1 MVAVKSHEADRFL
14 VKDAPNFPVVLV
26 FGTDTGLISERVRG
40 LVKRLVD
47 DPGDP
52 FQLVRVTGDEIARDP
67 GRLADEA
74 NTVPLF
80 GGRRAVLVE
89 AGSKPIGPAIEALLE
104 RPPASPVVIE
114 AGALKKDA
122 PLRKAVERS
131 RVAAAI
137 ECYPDEAR
145 DVLRLIDDEMAAAN
159 LRIEPDARETLASLL
174 GADRLASR
182 SEIGKLVLY
191 AGTGGT
197 VTLDTVEAVVAD
209 AAVVATDALV
219 DAAFTGDLAG
229 LDAGLRRAVSSPGE
243 AGTVL
248 GAALRHATWLHRA
261 RLDIASGGAPDAILG
276 GLARHG
282 ISFKRKGAIER
293 QLRAAAPDAL
303 GRAVV
308 RLGEAVGQARRN
320 PDLAE
325 SLAGRALWSVA
336 LSLRGS
342 AARGR

>member
-1 MVAVKSHEADRFL
+1 MVAVKSHEAERFL
-14 VKDAPNFPVVLV
+14 ARDAADFPVVLV

-40 LVKRLVD
+40 LVRRLVD

-52 FQLVRVTGDEIARDP
+52 FQLVRLTGDEIARDP
-67 GRLADEA
+67 GRLLDEA

-89 AGSKPIGPAIEALLE
+89 AGTKPIGPSVEALLE
-104 RPPASPVVIE
+104 AGPASPVVIE

-131 RVAAAI
+131 RAAAAI

-159 LRIEPDARETLASLL
+159 LTIAPDAREMLAGLL

-182 SEIGKLVLY
+182 SEIAKLVLY
-191 AGTGGT
+191 AGAGGR
-197 VTLDTVEAVVAD
+197 VTADTVEAVVAD
-209 AAVVATDALV
+209 AAAVATDAVV

-229 LDAGLRRAVSSPGE
+229 LDAGLRRVVTSPGE
-243 AGTVL
+243 AGTML
-248 GAALRHATWLHRA
+248 GAALRHATWLHRT
-261 RLDIASGGAPDAILG
+261 RLDIANGGAMEAALG

-293 QLRAAAPDAL
+293 QLRAAAPEAL

-308 RLGEAVGQARRN
+308 RLGEAC
-320 PDLAE
+320 L
-325 SLAGRALWSVA
+325 
-336 LSLRGS
+336 
-342 AARGR
+342 

>member
-14 VKDAPNFPVVLV
+14 TRDATDFPVLLV

-52 FQLVRVTGDEIARDP
+52 FQLVRLTGDDIARDP

-89 AGSKPIGPAIEALLE
+89 AGSKPVGPAIEGLLE
-104 RPPASPVVIE
+104 RAPASPVVIE

-131 RVAAAI
+131 RIAAAI

-145 DVLRLIDDEMAAAN
+145 DVLRLIDDEMAAAG
-159 LRIEPDARETLASLL
+159 LAIAPDARETLGTLL

-182 SEIGKLVLY
+182 SELTKLVLY
-191 AGTGGT
+191 AGPGGI

-229 LDAGLRRAVSSPGE
+229 LDAALRRGVTSAGE

-248 GAALRHATWLHRA
+248 GAAARHATWLHRTK
-261 RLDIASGGAPDAILG
+261 LDLAQGGGLEAVLG

-293 QLRAAAPDAL
+293 QLRAATPEAL
-303 GRAVV
+303 GRAVI
-308 RLGEAVGQARRN
+308 RLGEAVGQARRT
-320 PDLAE
+320 PDLAQ

-336 LSLRGS
+336 LSLRGP
-342 AARGR
+342 ARGR